1 MRKGYGAGY
10 FAMAGGRSFDADA
23 CVAWPTA
30 EICAMSVE
38 GAVDVAYRRDY
49 EAAEDPAARR
59 QELIDIFKSQ
69 LGALRAAE
77 HFGID
82 TVIDPRD
89 TRSFLIDTFAACP
102 ARHQS
107 KHPPKFRSISPI

>member
-1 MRKGYGAGY
+1 
-10 FAMAGGRSFDADA
+10 MALVTLQWPVDVFDADA

-49 EAAEDPAARR
+49 ESADDPAARR
-59 QELIDIFKSQ
+59 QQLIDTFKSQ

-82 TVIDPRD
+82 TASIQR
-89 TRSFLIDTFAACP
+89 
-102 ARHQS
+102 RHGLS
-107 KHPPKFRSISPI
+107 

>member
-1 MRKGYGAGY
+1 
-10 FAMAGGRSFDADA
+10 MAGGRSFDADA
-23 CVAWPTA
+23 CIAWPTA

-38 GAVDVAYRRDY
+38 GSVDVAYRRDY
-49 EAAEDPAARR
+49 ESADDPGARR
-59 QELIDIFKSQ
+59 QELIETFKGQ

-89 TRSFLIDTFAACP
+89 TRSFLIETLAACP
-102 ARHQS
+102 ARRLS
-107 KHPPKFRSISPI
+107 KHPPKYRSISPI